1 MKTHR
6 AVATVLLAFLLGGS
20 SAEVAVKT
28 HRAFQHHRA
37 QPAEGDGGDL
47 VALELRD
54 EEGAVIARPRVIA
67 PHGRAAH
74 LVLRDPSDP
83 RRVRLTFRVEAIRE
97 PSGDVS
103 LDYELGLPGEE
114 PVAGRLC
121 TTPGVEQAL
130 ALGDRSM
137 SVTLLT
143 LPVPSRAFDA
153 FLEAER
159 RIRHT

>member
-6 AVATVLLAFLLGGS
+6 AVAIVLLSFLLGGS
-20 SAEVAVKT
+20 SAEVAVQT
-28 HRAFQHHRA
+28 RRALHQRPH
-37 QPAEGDGGDL
+37 PAAGDGGDL

-54 EEGAVIARPRVIA
+54 EDGAVIARPRVIA
-67 PHGRAAH
+67 PHGKAAH
-74 LVLRDPSDP
+74 LILRDPRDP
-83 RRVRLTFRVEAIRE
+83 RRVRFTFRVEATRE
-97 PSGDVS
+97 ASGDVS
-103 LDYELGLPGEE
+103 LDYELGFPGEE
-114 PVAGRLC
+114 PLAGRLSA
-121 TTPGVEQAL
+121 TPGVEQAL
-130 ALGDRSM
+130 AMGDRPV